1 MNWKGKLRVISGIGI
16 VLFLFLCMVSLYV
29 NMFTFSAVSFYGV
42 LKVFCGLYFGG
53 LFIWGL
59 GILINWCFKPLEK

>member
-1 MNWKGKLRVISGIGI
+1 MDWKGKLRVILGVGII
-16 VLFLFLCMVSLYV
+16 LFLFICVASLYV
-29 NMFTFSAVSFYGV
+29 NRFIFSAASFYSA

-59 GILINWCFKPLEK
+59 GMLINWCFKPLEK